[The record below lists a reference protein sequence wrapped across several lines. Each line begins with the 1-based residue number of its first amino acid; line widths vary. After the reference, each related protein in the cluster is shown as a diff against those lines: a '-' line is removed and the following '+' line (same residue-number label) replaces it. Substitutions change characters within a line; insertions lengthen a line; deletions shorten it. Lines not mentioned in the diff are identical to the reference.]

1 MIFALLLL
9 GSSCF
14 YSYQFTYGQ
23 NDANIGL
30 NLSPGDFF
38 TYTNYA
44 CGISINYLE
53 DWEKYETSDNYRSK
67 SDSDVIVYF
76 YPPEW
81 VTAVNE
87 TEKSNFSGVSVE
99 VKDVFSTNTL
109 RGYTIRNIDSY
120 GTLPKFSL
128 IQSNDTYMG
137 DYPAHMIIFKDSSDL
152 KSKQNETYKEM
163 AIWSLENNK
172 IYEIRYSDSSSER
185 FDKVFPIIQ
194 TMIDSVILSTPGEY
208 FSDDYS
214 IRC

>member
-1 MIFALLLL
+1 MP
-9 GSSCF
+9 
-14 YSYQFTYGQ
+14 
-23 NDANIGL
+23 
-30 NLSPGDFF
+30 PGDLL

-44 CGISINYLE
+44 CGISLSYLE

-76 YPPEW
+76 YPPKW

-87 TEKSNFSGVSVE
+87 TDKSNFSGVSVE

-109 RGYTIRNIDSY
+109 RGYTIRSIDSY
-120 GTLPKFSL
+120 ETLPKFSL

-137 DYPAHMIIFKDSSDL
+137 DYPAHRIIFKDSSDL

-172 IYEIRYSDSSSER
+172 IYEIRYSDSHPER
-185 FDKVFPIIQ
+185 FDKLFPIIQ